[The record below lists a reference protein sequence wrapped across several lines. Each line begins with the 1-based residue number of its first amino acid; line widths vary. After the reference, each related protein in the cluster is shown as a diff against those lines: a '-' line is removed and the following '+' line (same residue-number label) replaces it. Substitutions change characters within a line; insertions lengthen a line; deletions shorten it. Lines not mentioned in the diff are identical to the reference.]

1 MTINLPKN
9 IANDSSKLNYSVL
22 VEAKEGG
29 YQAAVW
35 GLPEFQVF
43 AQTREDALSKL
54 HELVNNRF
62 KNVEIIIQEI
72 EAPKTEHPWMKFVGM
87 FKDAPM
93 FDEVLTHI
101 DEYRR
106 EIDAE
111 MAEYYRKLD
120 VEEGT
125 EA

>member
-22 VEAKEGG
+22 VEAKESG
-29 YQAAVW
+29 YQATVW
-35 GLPEFQVF
+35 GLPDCQVF
-43 AQTREDALSKL
+43 AQTREDALNNL
-54 HELVNNRF
+54 HELVKNRF
-62 KNVEIIIQEI
+62 KNVEIIVQEI
-72 EAPKTEHPWMKFVGM
+72 EAPETEHPWMKFSGM
-87 FKDAPM
+87 FKDDPM
-93 FDEVLTHI
+93 FDEVLAHI

-106 EIDAE
+106 ELDAE

-120 VEEGT
+120 AEEGT